1 MAKILVTGGAGYIGS
16 HAVLTLLERGY
27 EVTVIDNLFRGYR
40 EVIDVLE
47 KKYGQNKLSFFKSD
61 LRNKEEVEDVFI
73 REQIGGV
80 MHFAGL
86 CYVGESVENPGLY
99 FENNILAT
107 LNLLETM
114 VKYQTKYI
122 VFSSTSE
129 VYGNSQYLPVDE
141 LHQTMPVNPYG
152 ESKLMA
158 EKLIGWYGQL
168 KGMRSVVFRYF
179 NVTGA
184 DKDGLVGD
192 SKKPSQ
198 LLTQNAVRGAL
209 GIAEFSLTCP
219 KVKTRDGTPIR
230 DYVNVE
236 DLVEAHIRA
245 LEYLKN
251 GGENQTIN
259 LGTGV
264 GYSVLE
270 VVENVKKVTGVD
282 FKVGRAEARKGEPT
296 KKYADYKKAEK
307 ILGWKPKSSLED
319 SIKSLIKWYKNK
331 PRGWGY

>member
-1 MAKILVTGGAGYIGS
+1 
-16 HAVLTLLERGY
+16 
-27 EVTVIDNLFRGYR
+27 
-40 EVIDVLE
+40 
-47 KKYGQNKLSFFKSD
+47 
-61 LRNKEEVEDVFI
+61 
-73 REQIGGV
+73 
-80 MHFAGL
+80 
-86 CYVGESVENPGLY
+86 
-99 FENNILAT
+99 
-107 LNLLETM
+107 M